1 MKTLCRKYE
10 NLMKTFF
17 SIENIVLSL
26 PGNSKYEVIC
36 AIWYQLHNLK
46 NLKNT
51 NEGVSLLVKW
61 QASACNFTEINTPP
75 WVFFSFLNCTNGAD
89 LVPNGTKLTL
99 YSRYLHYLVL
109 IMMLRSIVMMYARPL

>member
-36 AIWYQLHNLK
+36 AIWYHLYNLK

-51 NEGVSLLVKW
+51 NGGVPLLVKL

-75 WVFFSFLNCTNGAD
+75 RVFFSFLNCTNGAD
-89 LVPNGTKLTL
+89 LVPNGTKLTS
-99 YSRYLHYLVL
+99 YSQYLHYMVP
-109 IMMLRSIVMMYARPL
+109 IMMLRSIAMMYARPL